1 MENQRFKAKD
11 THNSK
16 FKTYLT
22 ASEYFLQQR
31 NFEDC
36 RNYALKAIEIDSNQ
50 ASPSQILAIANVL
63 LLSTTINEHPNYYS
77 ILNLP
82 LYTQNP
88 QLIKTHFTNVTNLLN
103 PNKNRYPFASEAF
116 GVVLKAWSVLSNP
129 TQKTRFDNG
138 LKNRGEDR
146 GSFWTVCPYCYYVYE
161 FLKDYEDCC
170 LRCQN
175 EKCRRVFHGVPIV
188 GPSPPPQV
196 AEKGEYHCFG
206 FTILSNDTHPLWSP
220 FVGTKTNENNVEFGI
235 AGEKTNEK
243 DNVDEFI
250 EISDDEDEN
259 GGNEKSLGVEEV
271 FVETNGVE
279 VDMGGDFKEKR
290 IKMVGKSLNKVL
302 GKGNK
307 VNMNE
312 IVYNEG
318 NNDFE
323 TNENTVEFGNEGE
336 KINENSVE
344 FGNAG
349 EKTNENSVEFGN
361 AGEKTNENTVEFG
374 NAGEK
379 TNEDRDNNVEF
390 FMGDDIYV
398 RMQEEFDIGSWDIV
412 FRSN

>member
-1 MENQRFKAKD
+1 MENQRFKAND

-50 ASPSQILAIANVL
+50 ISPSQILAIANVL
-63 LLSTTINEHPNYYS
+63 LLSTTINEDPNYYS

-88 QLIKTHFTNVTNLLN
+88 QLIKTHLTNVTNLLN

-116 GVVLKAWSVLSNP
+116 GVVLKAWSVISNP

-138 LKNRGEDR
+138 LKNRGEQR

-175 EKCRRVFHGVPIV
+175 E
-188 GPSPPPQV
+188 
-196 AEKGEYHCFG
+196 YHCFG
-206 FTILSNDTHPLWSP
+206 FTILGNGTHP
-220 FVGTKTNENNVEFGI
+220 FVSTRTSENNVESGI

-243 DNVDEFI
+243 NNI
-250 EISDDEDEN
+250 
-259 GGNEKSLGVEEV
+259 

-279 VDMGGDFKEKR
+279 VDTGGDFKEKR

-307 VNMNE
+307 VNMND
-312 IVYNEG
+312 IVYND
-318 NNDFE
+318 DFE
-323 TNENTVEFGNEGE
+323 N
-336 KINENSVE
+336 I
-344 FGNAG
+344 
-349 EKTNENSVEFGN
+349 
-361 AGEKTNENTVEFG
+361 
-374 NAGEK
+374 
-379 TNEDRDNNVEF
+379 VEF